1 MDAGAGGKNKE
12 YNSVWG
18 ADKMKKWDLV
28 RFKREAE
35 CPAWLGRDA
44 RGVVVEEGE
53 LSSKVLFFNPEIIG
67 DYLIAQ
73 VSNVGLCRE
82 RVSIPPQYTR
92 QFEPKLGELD
102 WSKEKF
108 NKLTF
113 KEFDMVRLI
122 RDREEYSEC
131 GVYKGDIGCVAIDY
145 AVQDYLLV
153 DFLLVDEEGNER
165 GDVISVRLVDI
176 VMA

>member
-1 MDAGAGGKNKE
+1 M
-12 YNSVWG
+12 
-18 ADKMKKWDLV
+18 
-28 RFKREAE
+28 
-35 CPAWLGRDA
+35 
-44 RGVVVEEGE
+44 
-53 LSSKVLFFNPEIIG
+53 
-67 DYLIAQ
+67 
-73 VSNVGLCRE
+73 
-82 RVSIPPQYTR
+82 
-92 QFEPKLGELD
+92 GELD

-153 DFLLVDEEGNER
+153 DFLQVDEEGNER
-165 GDVISVRLVDI
+165 GDVISVRLEDI

>member
-18 ADKMKKWDLV
+18 ADKMRKWDLV

-113 KEFDMVRLI
+113 KEFDMVRL
-122 RDREEYSEC
+122 
-131 GVYKGDIGCVAIDY
+131 
-145 AVQDYLLV
+145 
-153 DFLLVDEEGNER
+153 
-165 GDVISVRLVDI
+165 
-176 VMA
+176 M

>member
-1 MDAGAGGKNKE
+1 MR
-12 YNSVWG
+12 
-18 ADKMKKWDLV
+18 KWDLV

-131 GVYKGDIGCVAIDY
+131 GVYKGDIGCVYFGWKKLSWQWCRMWRPWYIMACF
-145 AVQDYLLV
+145 VSM
-153 DFLLVDEEGNER
+153 EELTGCCL
-165 GDVISVRLVDI
+165 DCLYS
-176 VMA
+176 